1 MRLVD
6 FVKWGA
12 VLVFILIVLI
22 PFSIYGYIKY
32 KHYITEKKTQ
42 EYLIEYGYEDEDIST
57 INSKMKK
64 LSLFTAEVT
73 FVDEPDITYDYKVE
87 NKKVIQLG
95 PTLDAKDYDFKHLE
109 ED

>member
-12 VLVFILIVLI
+12 IIVCILIVVI
-22 PFSIYGYIKY
+22 SFSIYGYIKY
-32 KHYITEKKTQ
+32 KHYITEKETQ
-42 EYLIEYGYEDEDIST
+42 EYLIEYGYEDEDILS
-57 INSKMKK
+57 IHSKIKK

-87 NKKVIQLG
+87 NGKVIQLG
-95 PTLDAKDYDFKHLE
+95 PTLDKEDYDFKHLE
-109 ED
+109 KD